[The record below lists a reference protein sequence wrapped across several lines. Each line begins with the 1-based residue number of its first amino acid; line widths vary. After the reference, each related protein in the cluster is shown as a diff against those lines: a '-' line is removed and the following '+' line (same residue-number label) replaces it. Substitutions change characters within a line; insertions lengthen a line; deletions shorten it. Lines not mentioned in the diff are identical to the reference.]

1 MPDKITKQERSLI
14 EQYLKSGKE
23 IQVIPSGK
31 TSIDLSQP
39 QPYGGASP
47 ATFQKRL
54 AHSRFIRKRMSGLMA
69 EGKNIDEIAKFMNMS
84 KPNVFYHLR
93 KIKASN
99 DIP

>member
-1 MPDKITKQERSLI
+1 
-14 EQYLKSGKE
+14 
-23 IQVIPSGK
+23 
-31 TSIDLSQP
+31 
-39 QPYGGASP
+39 
-47 ATFQKRL
+47 
-54 AHSRFIRKRMSGLMA
+54 MA